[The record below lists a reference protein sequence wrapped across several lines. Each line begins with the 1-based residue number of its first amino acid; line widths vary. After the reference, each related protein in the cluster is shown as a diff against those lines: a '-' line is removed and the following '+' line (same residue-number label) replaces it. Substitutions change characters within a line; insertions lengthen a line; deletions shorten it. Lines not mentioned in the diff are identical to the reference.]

1 MKELIP
7 QEVVERRIFVI
18 RGQKVM
24 LDRDL
29 AKLYEVETKYLKRQ
43 VRRNLDR
50 FPLDFMFQLSK
61 KELNNWRCQFGT
73 SNYGDKKGLRYP
85 PYVFTEPGVAMLSSV
100 LNSKRAIQVNIQI
113 IRTFIKLRKMLLT
126 HVELRRKIGA
136 MENKYNQQFKVIFEA
151 IKQLITSPKP
161 KRKPQI
167 GFRQDPKW

>member
-7 QEVVERRIFVI
+7 QEVIEHRIFVI

-29 AKLYEVETKYLKRQ
+29 AQLYGVETKYLKRQ
-43 VRRNLDR
+43 VRRNLER

-61 KELNNWRCQFGT
+61 EELKDWRCQFGT
-73 SNYGDKKGLRYP
+73 SNYSDKKGLRYP

-100 LNSKRAIQVNIQI
+100 LNSKRAVQVNIQI
-113 IRTFIKLRKMLLT
+113 IRTFIKLREMLLT
-126 HVELRRKIGA
+126 RVELRRKIEA
-136 MENKYNQQFKVIFEA
+136 MENKYDQQFKVIFDA
-151 IKQLITSPKP
+151 IKRLMTLPKP

-167 GFRQDPKW
+167 GFKPDPKW